1 MFNYAD
7 LVGLNIKKHNS
18 MQVPPNETGDVKEK
32 EVLVDNRESTAGGL
46 LLSFDLLCFRVLV
59 CSCK

>member
-1 MFNYAD
+1 
-7 LVGLNIKKHNS
+7 

-46 LLSFDLLCFRVLV
+46 LLSFDLLRFRVLV